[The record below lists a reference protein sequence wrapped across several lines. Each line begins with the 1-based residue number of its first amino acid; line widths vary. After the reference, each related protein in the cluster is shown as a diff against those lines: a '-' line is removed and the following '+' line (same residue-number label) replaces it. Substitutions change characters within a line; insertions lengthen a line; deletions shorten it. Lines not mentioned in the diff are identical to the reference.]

1 MYSHSCVDKNS
12 ITCKNSGTLERLKR
26 ILFDILINI
35 VDDSSNKKYEQLVKF
50 LIRRIT
56 IWRPTPYFPIYL
68 ADVPAEIKKELM
80 YLKDSELDV
89 LMNILIKNIFR
100 YFLRNEDYFN
110 IQYFDEEI
118 LNLGLLKWRLT

>member
-12 ITCKNSGTLERLKR
+12 IICKNFGTLERLKK

-56 IWRPTPYFPIYL
+56 IWKPTPYFPIYL
-68 ADVPAEIKKELM
+68 SDIPAEIKKELM
-80 YLKDSELDV
+80 YLTDSELDV
-89 LMNILIKNIFR
+89 LMNNLIETIFR
-100 YFLRNEDYFN
+100 YSLRNEDYFN
-110 IQYFDEEI
+110 LQYFDEEI
-118 LNLGLLKWRLT
+118 LNHGLLKWRLT